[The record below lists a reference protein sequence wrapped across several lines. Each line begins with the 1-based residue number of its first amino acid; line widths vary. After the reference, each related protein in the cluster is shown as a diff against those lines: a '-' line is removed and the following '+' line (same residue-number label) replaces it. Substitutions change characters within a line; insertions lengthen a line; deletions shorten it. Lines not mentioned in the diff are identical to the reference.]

1 MFCKDV
7 YLVRF
12 GNEGNT
18 QVFFRLLINLLLLL
32 PVLTRYYHLFGPSLM
47 NKLQVRNYL
56 LLLQLTITC
65 VQCGAEQAREDE
77 RAEPPDVGGD
87 WGSV

>member
-1 MFCKDV
+1 
-7 YLVRF
+7 
-12 GNEGNT
+12 
-18 QVFFRLLINLLLLL
+18 
-32 PVLTRYYHLFGPSLM
+32 M